1 MHGPPGTEKLIGEA
15 IKASGV
21 PREELFITTK
31 LPYAFVAE
39 SASPCELIVLF
50 PRSHHC
56 GRVKEYF
63 EDSLKS
69 LGVDYVDL
77 VGILPLRLSPYN

>member
-1 MHGPPGTEKLIGEA
+1 M
-15 IKASGV
+15 V
-21 PREELFITTK
+21 P
-31 LPYAFVAE
+31 
-39 SASPCELIVLF
+39 F
-50 PRSHHC
+50 PRAHHC

-77 VGILPLRLSPYN
+77 VGVLPSTPLA